1 MSMEIRTAIPKD
13 ASTIID
19 MVRMGIEEKAFHN
32 RVVSVEGFLEYAFH
46 NRGKGFNLFVCEI
59 GDEIVGYMDSQMG
72 RWGVGEISGVYVKP
86 EHRKEGV
93 GRALMK
99 KTLDQFTLNNCHK
112 ARLEVF
118 AENKGAVEYYN
129 RLGFFQEG
137 YFQNDEDRRDVIVVS
152 KFLE

>member
-1 MSMEIRTAIPKD
+1 MEVRIANPED

-46 NRGKGFNLFVCEI
+46 NRTRGFNLFVCQV
-59 GDEIVGYMDSQMG
+59 GDEIVGYMDSRVG
-72 RWGVGEISGVYVKP
+72 RWGVGEISGVYVNP

-93 GRALMK
+93 GKALME
-99 KTLDQFTLNNCHK
+99 KTLDQFMLNNCHK

-118 AENKGAVEYYN
+118 ADNKGAVEFYS

-137 YFQNDEDRRDVIVVS
+137 YLQNDEDRRDVMVVS